1 MYLYF
6 KIKVNEHNCSASKK
20 KRKKKEIKKKV
31 YFPTVSCKLKH
42 DFQSAFDGD

>member
-20 KRKKKEIKKKV
+20 KV
-31 YFPTVSCKLKH
+31 YFPTVSCKMKH
-42 DFQSAFDGD
+42 DFQSAFDSD